1 MLFPRRTDVAIPA
14 LCALL
19 LGLGLYAAWLEGR
32 AFLVTP
38 VSDADR
44 FAVLVERR
52 GVTGLSVYSTRY
64 LLEDCD
70 TALTGAYGRLQ
81 PEERR
86 RAAATACRDIA
97 AEAVARSRM
106 DGLAHTI
113 GARASAALGDMQA
126 AAAGL
131 IRSARATPHEMW
143 QAHRRLLVMRE
154 WALDE
159 DPALAGQFRRDMAV
173 LAATREGRERLARWY
188 VAQPERRDLI
198 ASVVDGQG
206 EHAKRDFLNAVRA
219 ASAAQ

>member
-1 MLFPRRTDVAIPA
+1 MLFSIRSDFAIPT

-19 LGLGLYAAWLEGR
+19 LGLGLYAVWLEGR
-32 AFLVTP
+32 AFLMTP
-38 VSDADR
+38 VSDAER
-44 FAVLVERR
+44 FSALVERR
-52 GVTGLSVYSTRY
+52 GVAGLSVFSTRY

-70 TALTGAYGRLQ
+70 AALTGAYGRFQ

-97 AEAVARSRM
+97 ADAVERSRM
-106 DGLAHTI
+106 DGLAHTT
-113 GARASAALGDMQA
+113 GARASAMLGDMQA
-126 AAAGL
+126 AASGL
-131 IRSARATPHEMW
+131 LQSARATPHEMW

-154 WALDE
+154 WTLDE
-159 DPALAGQFRRDMAV
+159 DAALAEQFRRDMAV

-198 ASVVDGQG
+198 AAVVDGQG